1 MKNTFKSSKGITL
14 VALVITII
22 ILLILAGISIS
33 ALTNTGIFG
42 KAKDAKSKSELADA
56 QEKIT
61 LLEHEWQM
69 ESASNTNATLGE
81 FLAEKVKDKTIDSY
95 EAEGS
100 NYKVYIKGYV
110 GTFDK
115 DGKLV
120 GKVEKAGPRPTIS
133 NITIKSED
141 GSTDVADNS
150 QKAGTKLQINFSSS
164 IKDGTIKSVTPAVP
178 YTTNGTEKSVTFTV
192 VGTVDKQDYTAQIPV
207 SIENKYKVATPVNA
221 NTIASATDTEKANNY
236 YGKSVNYTSTNG
248 VTGWKIFYAG
258 KMTDATD
265 ETNNI
270 YLIAD
275 DYVDVAKLPIGTDTS
290 GNPVGS
296 APANTRTD
304 YPKAAP
310 LNNIMD
316 AYSTGSARITT
327 DTIKKLNKSFFI
339 DKQYTGVENSTVN
352 PNMKAVAYML
362 DTTAWSTFK
371 DNNEDNNGKA
381 DYAIGGPTLEML
393 FKSYNQK
400 HPGKNYEAQATSATG
415 YQLRVNGGTWEDC
428 TDSNS
433 DYLDS
438 SDSLYVLPRSK
449 GADAMWL
456 AIPSA
461 NNANFVL
468 YVRYGGGVGNDGYG
482 NNYNGFRPLVCLKS
496 NVQLQESGDGF
507 SIK

>member
-42 KAKDAKSKSELADA
+42 KAKDAKQKSD
-56 QEKIT
+56 
-61 LLEHEWQM
+61 
-69 ESASNTNATLGE
+69 
-81 FLAEKVKDKTIDSY
+81 
-95 EAEGS
+95 EAALDQ
-100 NYKVYIKGYV
+100 N
-110 GTFDK
+110 
-115 DGKLV
+115 
-120 GKVEKAGPRPTIS
+120 
-133 NITIKSED
+133 
-141 GSTDVADNS
+141 
-150 QKAGTKLQINFSSS
+150 TKLDEYESEINAYLP
-164 IKDGTIKSVTPAVP
+164 GQN
-178 YTTNGTEKSVTFTV
+178 NGGGGQGS
-192 VGTVDKQDYTAQIPV
+192 GI
-207 SIENKYKVATPVNA
+207 NA

-236 YGKSVNYTSTNG
+236 YGKSVNYTSANG

-258 KMTDATD
+258 KITDATD

-275 DYVDVAKLPIGTDTS
+275 DYVDVAKLPKGTNEAGQS
-290 GNPVGS
+290 VGK
-296 APANTRTD
+296 APANTSTG

-310 LNNIMD
+310 FINIMD
-316 AYSTGSARITT
+316 AYSTGAARITT
-327 DTIKKLNKSFFI
+327 DTIKKLNSSFFARS
-339 DKQYTGVENSTVN
+339 DSSSNTN

-371 DNNEDNNGKA
+371 DNNGNNGKA

-400 HPGKNYEAQATSATG
+400 HPGKNYEAQATKAEG
-415 YQLRVNGGTWEDC
+415 YQLRVNGGSWT
-428 TDSNS
+428 TNSS

-438 SDSLYVLPRSK
+438 NDSLYVISSK
-449 GADAMWL
+449 TNAEAMWV
-456 AIPSA
+456 ASPSA
-461 NNANFVL
+461 RGTNIVMNVNYFGIVDYYGFVSNNDSSSNIS
-468 YVRYGGGVGNDGYG
+468 
-482 NNYNGFRPLVCLKS
+482 GFRPLVCLKS

>member
-42 KAKDAKSKSELADA
+42 KAKDAKSKSELADV

-61 LLEHEWQM
+61 LLEYEWQM
-69 ESASNTNATLGE
+69 KSASNTTLGE

-115 DGKLV
+115 DGKLI
-120 GKVEKAGPRPTIS
+120 GKVEKAGPHPTIS

-236 YGKSVNYTSTNG
+236 YGKSVNYTSANG
-248 VTGWKIFYAG
+248 VTGWKIFYA
-258 KMTDATD
+258 D
-265 ETNNI
+265 TNNI

-275 DYVDVAKLPIGTDTS
+275 DYVDLAKLPKGTNEAGQS
-290 GNPVGS
+290 VGS
-296 APANTRTD
+296 APVKTETS
-304 YPKAAP
+304 PKAASLDNI
-310 LNNIMD
+310 LN
-316 AYSTGSARITT
+316 AYPTGAARITT

-371 DNNEDNNGKA
+371 DKNEKA
-381 DYAIGGPTLEML
+381 DYVIGGPTIEML
-393 FKSYNQK
+393 MKSYSQK
-400 HPGKNYEAQATSATG
+400 HNVQYKAEAVNDTGHEGYKISKDNGANWKTYYPGMLSI
-415 YQLRVNGGTWEDC
+415 R
-428 TDSNS
+428 
-433 DYLDS
+433 
-438 SDSLYVLPRSK
+438 DSLYVLPESK
-449 GADAMWL
+449 GARGMWV
-456 AIPSA
+456 ASPSA
-461 NNANFVL
+461 YNTDLVVL
-468 YVRYGGGVGNDGYG
+468 VNYSGDVSSAYSNYTGNDY
-482 NNYNGFRPLVCLKS
+482 GFRPLVCLKS
-496 NVQLQESGDGF
+496 SVQLQESGDGF

>member
-236 YGKSVNYTSTNG
+236 YGKSVNYTSANG
-248 VTGWKIFYAG
+248 VTGWKILYAG

-275 DYVDVAKLPIGTDTS
+275 DYVDPTILPASTDAS
-290 GNPVGS
+290 GVSTKNKPNITGGG
-296 APANTRTD
+296 
-304 YPKAAP
+304 YPKAAYFTNI
-310 LNNIMD
+310 LND
-316 AYSTGSARITT
+316 YSTGSARITT

-371 DNNEDNNGKA
+371 DRNEKA
-381 DYAIGGPTLEML
+381 DYVIGGPTIEML
-393 FKSYNQK
+393 MKSYSQK
-400 HPGKNYEAQATSATG
+400 HNVQYKAEAVNDTG
-415 YQLRVNGGTWEDC
+415 HEGYKISKDNGANWDTYYSGMLST
-428 TDSNS
+428 
-433 DYLDS
+433 
-438 SDSLYVLPRSK
+438 SDSLYVLPSSK
-449 GADAMWL
+449 GANAMWV
-456 AIPSA
+456 ASPSA
-461 NNANFVL
+461 YNAN
-468 YVRYGGGVGNDGYG
+468 YVMNVNCNGDVNHGDF
-482 NNYNGFRPLVCLKS
+482 NYDNLGFCPLVCLKS
-496 NVQLQESGDGF
+496 NVQLQESGGGF

>member
-1 MKNTFKSSKGITL
+1 MLSKKNKGITL

-236 YGKSVNYTSTNG
+236 YGKSVNYTSANG
-248 VTGWKIFYAG
+248 VTGWKIFYA
-258 KMTDATD
+258 D
-265 ETNNI
+265 TNNI

-275 DYVDVAKLPIGTDTS
+275 DYVDVAKLPRGTDTS
-290 GNPVGS
+290 GNPVGN
-296 APANTRTD
+296 APANTNTNTS
-304 YPKAAP
+304 YLKAAP
-310 LNNIMD
+310 FDNIID
-316 AYSTGSARITT
+316 AYSTGAARITT
-327 DTIKKLNKSFFI
+327 DTIKNLNSSFFAI
-339 DKQYTGVENSTVN
+339 SDSSTN
-352 PNMKAVAYML
+352 TNNNMKAVAYML
-362 DTTAWSTFK
+362 DTTAWSAFK
-371 DNNEDNNGKA
+371 DSNGKA
-381 DYAIGGPTLEML
+381 DYVIGGPTLEML

-415 YQLRVNGGTWEDC
+415 YQLRVNGGTWKDY

-438 SDSLYVLPRSK
+438 SDSLYVLPSSK
-449 GADAMWL
+449 GADSMWL
-456 AIPSA
+456 ASPSA
-461 NNANFVL
+461 RDADLVMRVYCLGYVNN
-468 YVRYGGGVGNDGYG
+468 GNYG
-482 NNYNGFRPLVCLKS
+482 NNGSGFRPLVCLKS

>member
-236 YGKSVNYTSTNG
+236 YGKSVNYTSANG
-248 VTGWKIFYAG
+248 VTGWKIFYA
-258 KMTDATD
+258 D
-265 ETNNI
+265 TNNI

-275 DYVDVAKLPIGTDTS
+275 DYVDVAKLPRGTDTS
-290 GNPVGS
+290 GNPVGN
-296 APANTRTD
+296 APANTNTNTS
-304 YPKAAP
+304 YLKAAP
-310 LNNIMD
+310 FDNIID
-316 AYSTGSARITT
+316 AYSTGAARITT
-327 DTIKKLNKSFFI
+327 DTIKNLNSSFFARS
-339 DKQYTGVENSTVN
+339 DSSTN
-352 PNMKAVAYML
+352 TNNNMKAVAYML
-362 DTTAWSTFK
+362 DTTAWSKFK
-371 DNNEDNNGKA
+371 DSNGKA

-415 YQLRVNGGTWEDC
+415 YQLRVNGGIWENNI
-428 TDSNS
+428 DSSSN
-433 DYLDS
+433 YLDPK
-438 SDSLYVLPRSK
+438 DGFYVLPSSK
-449 GADAMWL
+449 GANAMWL
-456 AIPSA
+456 ASPAAYDAYNVMIVNCSG
-461 NNANFVL
+461 NVGS
-468 YVRYGGGVGNDGYG
+468 YGCNVST
-482 NNYNGFRPLVCLKS
+482 NGFRPLVCLKS
-496 NVQLQESGDGF
+496 SVQLQESGDGF

>member
-42 KAKDAKSKSELADA
+42 KAKDAKSKSELADV

-61 LLEHEWQM
+61 LLEYEWQM
-69 ESASNTNATLGE
+69 KSASNTTLGE

-120 GKVEKAGPRPTIS
+120 GKVEKAGPHPTIS

-236 YGKSVNYTSTNG
+236 YGKSVNYTSANG

-275 DYVDVAKLPIGTDTS
+275 DYVDVAKLPKGTNEAGQS
-290 GNPVGS
+290 VGS
-296 APANTRTD
+296 APANT
-304 YPKAAP
+304 
-310 LNNIMD
+310 N
-316 AYSTGSARITT
+316 
-327 DTIKKLNKSFFI
+327 
-339 DKQYTGVENSTVN
+339 
-352 PNMKAVAYML
+352 
-362 DTTAWSTFK
+362 
-371 DNNEDNNGKA
+371 
-381 DYAIGGPTLEML
+381 
-393 FKSYNQK
+393 
-400 HPGKNYEAQATSATG
+400 TS
-415 YQLRVNGGTWEDC
+415 
-428 TDSNS
+428 
-433 DYLDS
+433 
-438 SDSLYVLPRSK
+438 
-449 GADAMWL
+449 
-456 AIPSA
+456 
-461 NNANFVL
+461 
-468 YVRYGGGVGNDGYG
+468 
-482 NNYNGFRPLVCLKS
+482 
-496 NVQLQESGDGF
+496 
-507 SIK
+507 

>member
-61 LLEHEWQM
+61 LLEYEWQM
-69 ESASNTNATLGE
+69 KSASNTTLGE

-120 GKVEKAGPRPTIS
+120 GKVEKAGPHPTIS

-236 YGKSVNYTSTNG
+236 YGKSVNYTSANG

-275 DYVDVAKLPIGTDTS
+275 DYVDVAKLPKGTNEAGQS
-290 GNPVGS
+290 VGN
-296 APANTRTD
+296 APANTNTR

-310 LNNIMD
+310 FDNVISN
-316 AYSTGSARITT
+316 YSTGSVRIRSKYPTA
-327 DTIKKLNKSFFI
+327 IQRLNKSYFI
-339 DKQYTGVENSTVN
+339 DN
-352 PNMKAVAYML
+352 PTFSSGNNNNMKAVAYML

-371 DNNEDNNGKA
+371 DNNGNNGKA

-400 HPGKNYEAQATSATG
+400 HPGKNFEAQATSATG
-415 YQLRVNGGTWEDC
+415 YQLRVNGGSWSYST
-428 TDSNS
+428 SS
-433 DYLDS
+433 PDYLDS
-438 SDSLYVLPRSK
+438 NDSLYVLPASK
-449 GADAMWL
+449 GAYAMWV
-456 AIPSA
+456 ASPSA
-461 NNANFVL
+461 GITFNFY
-468 YVRYGGGVGNDGYG
+468 YVMNVESGGFVNF
-482 NNYNGFRPLVCLKS
+482 NYSTDTDKGFRPLVCLKS

>member
-120 GKVEKAGPRPTIS
+120 WKVEKAGPRPTIS

-236 YGKSVNYTSTNG
+236 YGKLVNYTSANG
-248 VTGWKIFYAG
+248 VTGWKIFYA
-258 KMTDATD
+258 D
-265 ETNNI
+265 TNNI

-275 DYVDVAKLPIGTDTS
+275 DYVDVAKLPRGTDTS
-290 GNPVGS
+290 GNPVGN
-296 APANTRTD
+296 APANTNTN

-310 LNNIMD
+310 FNNIMD
-316 AYSTGSARITT
+316 AYSIGAARITT

-339 DKQYTGVENSTVN
+339 DKQFTGVENSGFLV
-352 PNMKAVAYML
+352 
-362 DTTAWSTFK
+362 F
-371 DNNEDNNGKA
+371 
-381 DYAIGGPTLEML
+381 
-393 FKSYNQK
+393 
-400 HPGKNYEAQATSATG
+400 
-415 YQLRVNGGTWEDC
+415 
-428 TDSNS
+428 
-433 DYLDS
+433 
-438 SDSLYVLPRSK
+438 LY
-449 GADAMWL
+449 
-456 AIPSA
+456 
-461 NNANFVL
+461 
-468 YVRYGGGVGNDGYG
+468 
-482 NNYNGFRPLVCLKS
+482 
-496 NVQLQESGDGF
+496 
-507 SIK
+507 

>member
-1 MKNTFKSSKGITL
+1 MKNTFKSLKGITL

-95 EAEGS
+95 EAGGS

-120 GKVEKAGPRPTIS
+120 GKVEKAGPHPTIS

-178 YTTNGTEKSVTFTV
+178 YTTNGTETSVTFTV
-192 VGTVDKQDYTAQIPV
+192 VGTVGKQDYTAQIPV
-207 SIENKYKVATPVNA
+207 SIENKYKVATLVNA

-236 YGKSVNYTSTNG
+236 YGKSVNYTSANG
-248 VTGWKIFYAG
+248 VTGWKIFYA
-258 KMTDATD
+258 DSS
-265 ETNNI
+265 NI

-275 DYVDVAKLPIGTDTS
+275 DYVDVAKLPRGTDTS
-290 GNPVGS
+290 GNSVGN
-296 APANTRTD
+296 APANTNTY
-304 YPKAAP
+304 YPKTAP
-310 LNNIMD
+310 FDNIFD

-339 DKQYTGVENSTVN
+339 DKQFTGVENSAVN
-352 PNMKAVAYML
+352 SNMKAVAYML

-371 DNNEDNNGKA
+371 DSNGKA
-381 DYAIGGPTLEML
+381 DYAIGGPTIEML
-393 FKSYNQK
+393 MKSYSQK
-400 HPGKNYEAQATSATG
+400 HNVQYKAEAKNDTGHEGYKISKDNGENWSTSCSAMLST
-415 YQLRVNGGTWEDC
+415 
-428 TDSNS
+428 
-433 DYLDS
+433 
-438 SDSLYVLPRSK
+438 SDSLYVPSSK
-449 GADAMWL
+449 GAGAMWV
-456 AIPSA
+456 ASPSA
-461 NNANFVL
+461 ADHYIVMTVDSSG
-468 YVRYGGGVGNDGYG
+468 YV
-482 NNYNGFRPLVCLKS
+482 NYSYYNINYYGFRPLVCLKS

>member
-192 VGTVDKQDYTAQIPV
+192 VGTVDKQDYTAHIPV

-236 YGKSVNYTSTNG
+236 YGKSVNYTSANG
-248 VTGWKIFYAG
+248 VTGWKIFYA
-258 KMTDATD
+258 D
-265 ETNNI
+265 TNNI

-275 DYVDVAKLPIGTDTS
+275 DYVDVAKLPRGTDTS
-290 GNPVGS
+290 GNPVGN
-296 APANTRTD
+296 APANTNTS
-304 YPKAAP
+304 YLKAAP
-310 LNNIMD
+310 FDNIID
-316 AYSTGSARITT
+316 AYSTGAARITT
-327 DTIKKLNKSFFI
+327 DTIKNLNSSFFARS
-339 DKQYTGVENSTVN
+339 DSSTN
-352 PNMKAVAYML
+352 TNNNMKAVAYML

-371 DNNEDNNGKA
+371 DSNGKA

-400 HPGKNYEAQATSATG
+400 HPGKNYEAQATKAEG
-415 YQLRVNGGTWEDC
+415 YQLRVNGGTWKDY
-428 TDSNS
+428 TDSSS

-438 SDSLYVLPRSK
+438 SDSLYVLPSSK
-449 GADAMWL
+449 GANAMWV
-456 AIPSA
+456 ASPSA
-461 NNANFVL
+461 YSTRSVMVVRCSG
-468 YVRYGGGVGNDGYG
+468 YVDHDYYYASDF
-482 NNYNGFRPLVCLKS
+482 GFRPLVCLKS

>member
-42 KAKDAKSKSELADA
+42 KAKEAKSKSELADA

-178 YTTNGTEKSVTFTV
+178 YTTNGTETSVIFTV

-236 YGKSVNYTSTNG
+236 YGKSVNYTSANG
-248 VTGWKIFYAG
+248 VTGWKIFYA
-258 KMTDATD
+258 DSS
-265 ETNNI
+265 NI

-275 DYVDVAKLPIGTDTS
+275 DYVDPKILPASTKAS
-290 GNPVGS
+290 GESTTNKPNIAGDS
-296 APANTRTD
+296 
-304 YPKAAP
+304 YPKAAYFTNI
-310 LNNIMD
+310 LND
-316 AYSTGSARITT
+316 YSTGSARITT

-339 DKQYTGVENSTVN
+339 DKQFTGVENSTVN

-362 DTTAWSTFK
+362 DTTAWSVFK
-371 DNNEDNNGKA
+371 DRNGKA
-381 DYAIGGPTLEML
+381 DYAIGGPTIEML
-393 FKSYNQK
+393 MKSYSQK
-400 HPGKNYEAQATSATG
+400 HDVQYKAEAKNDTG
-415 YQLRVNGGTWEDC
+415 YKISEDNGEYWNIYYSAMLST
-428 TDSNS
+428 
-433 DYLDS
+433 
-438 SDSLYVLPRSK
+438 SDSLYVLPSSK
-449 GADAMWL
+449 GAGAMWV
-456 AIPSA
+456 ASPSA
-461 NNANFVL
+461 FNL
-468 YVRYGGGVGNDGYG
+468 YSVVRVNCDGGVDYSYYSDS
-482 NNYNGFRPLVCLKS
+482 NNGLGFRPLVCLKS